1 MAGLR
6 LAGPSRKI
14 GHMQQ
19 HVETVESIDRD
30 RLAHFER
37 AGARPLSRVMPA
49 PPKPDKEVLKARGR
63 RRTAAWRC
71 RLDRRR
77 TPESATV
84 GLALLSAVV
93 SLRKHELD
101 GDTAKIV
108 NRAFADLIVRG
119 YDRREIEAVFRRFKS
134 KVVDMGGV

>member
-1 MAGLR
+1 M
-6 LAGPSRKI
+6 
-14 GHMQQ
+14 
-19 HVETVESIDRD
+19 
-30 RLAHFER
+30 
-37 AGARPLSRVMPA
+37 
-49 PPKPDKEVLKARGR
+49 
-63 RRTAAWRC
+63 
-71 RLDRRR
+71 
-77 TPESATV
+77 
-84 GLALLSAVV
+84 LSAVV